1 MKIVDIFAE
10 YKNREGQLFSVI
22 YPNENDNYGKCEFEK
37 LLDLWTNVEYLRDYA
52 ISNNIINVNQFV
64 RSRLRDAEAIEDL
77 IDELFEQNEPL
88 DIYFQQLSN
97 FETGVKLLSLRKG
110 KTSRRDG
117 LRIYAIKIDDNCFLI
132 TGGAIKMSQ
141 KNDDH
146 PDTRQEMRKIAK
158 VKSYLQSQDVFDED
172 SFYELLIELNDD
184 E

>member
-1 MKIVDIFAE
+1 MKIVDIFAHN
-10 YKNREGQLFSVI
+10 KNRKGQLFSVI
-22 YPNENDNYGKCEFEK
+22 YPNENGDYGECEFER

-52 ISNNIINVNQFV
+52 ISNTIDNVNQFV
-64 RSRLRDAEAIEDL
+64 KSRFRDAEVIEDL

-88 DIYFQQLSN
+88 DIYFKQLWNS
-97 FETGVKLLSLRKG
+97 ETGFKLLSLRKG

-117 LRIYAIKIDDNCFLI
+117 LRIYAIKIDENCFLI

-146 PDTRQEMRKIAK
+146 PDTKKEMQKIAK
-158 VKSYLQSQDVFDED
+158 VKSYLQSQNVIDED